1 MENWVVTIQTL
12 GFSEELRAE
21 LLPIYGSKP
30 GQILASLERTPAAQI
45 QGFWVLF
52 QAQTDN

>member
-30 GQILASLERTPAAQI
+30 GQILASLERTPAA
-45 QGFWVLF
+45 
-52 QAQTDN
+52 